1 MAATTSG
8 GLVKTSFSLLP
19 SQLDR
24 LRVIARDRSTVWAK
38 VSISDVAR
46 EAIETGLDSMSQDD
60 NIGIDASANVEEDIE
75 VPA

>member
-19 SQLDR
+19 AQLER
-24 LRVIARDRSTVWAK
+24 LKIIAQDRSTVWAK

-46 EAIETGLDSMSQDD
+46 EAIEVGLDSISQVPD
-60 NIGIDASANVEEDIE
+60 IGINASGTVDEIE
-75 VPA
+75 VAS